1 MPKSFT
7 MRAIKSIL
15 RTGEN
20 VQFEDVERHVR
31 MFSEVDFGIMW
42 RMMSGMRHH
51 SAADVLPTIE
61 VPVLILGGLRDHF
74 TPPSVQ
80 HRMHD
85 LIPTSEMVLFPD
97 GGHLL
102 PVEEAAGIT
111 DALVAWLDRKF

>member
-1 MPKSFT
+1 
-7 MRAIKSIL
+7 
-15 RTGEN
+15 
-20 VQFEDVERHVR
+20 

-85 LIPTSEMVLFPD
+85 LIPTSEMVLFPN

-111 DALVAWLDRKF
+111 EALVAWLDRQF